1 MLYIGFDLSLI
12 DMDGIIIAIVG
23 YGIVFAALVALFFVF
38 SSIPKILKIS
48 QRKRL
53 KAVGR
58 EECADKDPITGET
71 NAAISMALHIF
82 FNENHDEES
91 NVMTIKKVSSTYTP
105 WNSKIY
111 GLRTFTKPHKQ

>member
-1 MLYIGFDLSLI
+1 MLHIGFDLSLI
-12 DMDGIIIAIVG
+12 DMDGIIIALVG
-23 YGIVFAALVALFFVF
+23 YIIVFAALVSLFFVF
-38 SSIPKILKIS
+38 SSIPKLLRIS

-58 EECADKDPITGET
+58 EECMDKDPITGET
-71 NAAISMALHIF
+71 NAAISMALHLY
-82 FNENHDEES
+82 FNENHDDES

-111 GLRTFTKPHKQ
+111 GVGSFSKPNK